1 MLLMK
6 RFTFWAVAV
15 VAVML
20 AGTAKAQESKLLK
33 VENYTFSKWNPETM
47 SNELTDTPQPYGN
60 DVNYYYDA
68 DGQLSMEYEIYPTG
82 TSGTLKIYA
91 YNEQGQVSSIER
103 LSGGGQ
109 PQVTEYFYDDQG
121 RLVKEQ
127 QNNNGFYSGY
137 VYDEFDEHGNYTVRK
152 MLSSDGISTGTEHH
166 FAYTYD
172 ADGQLI
178 EAVTLIQNWDD
189 PTAFTPSQRTLYTYA
204 DGLLATETLEENMGE
219 GYRPNWT
226 KTYTYNDDGTVKE
239 IKLQYAYGGFP
250 SYWGYTY
257 GALDVAKKVIG
268 VELQSQPGNT
278 IHVAWQPVDGATSY
292 LVIIDGACATVEG
305 TEYTSAGV
313 LDGEHLV
320 LVLAIID
327 GVSQNTVDK
336 NFVEVKDQ
344 GNVAMENLTID
355 KVELD
360 VTVYDWG
367 YTAFNYNVYFSW
379 TVPEGASP
387 ISSYTLYC
395 DNGSS
400 WVQQAMITQF
410 NNPGVDFNKM
420 TTGKVSFT
428 RSTFQNN
435 HTDEN
440 WQTIYDEGGPDCKFW
455 LTATY
460 ESGESPQSNVVELN
474 PYSVAVKSDAYLE
487 YETTTGIS
495 SISNNGAPAEIYT
508 LQGVRTAH
516 ANGLVIERRGGQ
528 TRKVVVKR

>member
-226 KTYTYNDDGTVKE
+226 KTYAYNDDGTVKE

-257 GALDVAKKVIG
+257 GALDVAKKVTG

-278 IHVAWQPVDGATSY
+278 IHVAWQPVDGA
-292 LVIIDGACATVEG
+292 
-305 TEYTSAGV
+305 
-313 LDGEHLV
+313 
-320 LVLAIID
+320 D

-379 TVPEGASP
+379 KVPEGASP

-420 TTGKVSFT
+420 TTAKVSFT

-495 SISNNGAPAEIYT
+495 SISNNGAPAEVYT

-516 ANGLVIERRGGQ
+516 ANGLAIERRGGQ
-528 TRKVVVKR
+528 ARKVVVKR

>member
-1 MLLMK
+1 MK
-6 RFTFWAVAV
+6 EFVISEVKAETAVLVGLITQQQDEAKTKEYLDELEF
-15 VAVML
+15 L
-20 AGTAKAQESKLLK
+20 ADTAE
-33 VENYTFSKWNPETM
+33 
-47 SNELTDTPQPYGN
+47 
-60 DVNYYYDA
+60 
-68 DGQLSMEYEIYPTG
+68 
-82 TSGTLKIYA
+82 
-91 YNEQGQVSSIER
+91 
-103 LSGGGQ
+103 
-109 PQVTEYFYDDQG
+109 
-121 RLVKEQ
+121 
-127 QNNNGFYSGY
+127 
-137 VYDEFDEHGNYTVRK
+137 
-152 MLSSDGISTGTEHH
+152 
-166 FAYTYD
+166 
-172 ADGQLI
+172 
-178 EAVTLIQNWDD
+178 
-189 PTAFTPSQRTLYTYA
+189 
-204 DGLLATETLEENMGE
+204 EENMGE

-226 KTYTYNDDGTVKE
+226 KTYAYNDDGTVKK

-257 GALDVAKKVIG
+257 GALDVAKKVTG
-268 VELQSQPGNT
+268 VELQSQLGNT

-313 LDGEHLV
+313 LDREHLV

-379 TVPEGASP
+379 KVPEGASP
-387 ISSYTLYC
+387 ISSYTLSC

-420 TTGKVSFT
+420 TTAKVSFT

-495 SISNNGAPAEIYT
+495 SISNNGAPAEVYT

-516 ANGLVIERRGGQ
+516 ANGLAIERRGGQ
-528 TRKVVVKR
+528 ARKVVVKR